1 GISGE
6 KDIYIDETIL
16 FENFMSSFNNAYLS
30 EIDDSTYL
38 AEAHKI
44 NYSGAP
50 LEILENE
57 KLEIQYCDNS
67 WFEIVSNIIAGKKL
81 SYNSGLYRNKDIDE
95 LQYREVINYCT
106 DIVGNIIEFF
116 ISNQDWQSIIDEQLE
131 VFNKDF
137 RPIYQKGAVWFYSN
151 YITDGNTTNTNSYF
165 KDMTAKTVRDIN
177 SYVIRDNSKNYITKL
192 IQLAL
197 SNYLGNLYSSK
208 SGNDFEILNVIA
220 NKIIMNS
227 LEKSI
232 KISYKVFDRKLTEH
246 NSIDNI
252 EPIFIE
258 NSQQYVKPSN
268 ITLDDSNP
276 LYIYLPFKVDTFIKN
291 LIVSFKSISKNNT
304 YIVLGGYKED
314 YLNQNELDL
323 SYHLYVKFPELI
335 GLIDYTYLIDSSKCF
350 EIFTALSDTQRLSI
364 NPTSSFTISGSILNY
379 NIKQNTPNNANHLS
393 FVTLMDEYLSN
404 SFVDSYLKGL
414 TNKNNNF
421 NYNF

>member
-1 GISGE
+1 MNLLPIPWM
-6 KDIYIDETIL
+6 KQ
-16 FENFMSSFNNAYLS
+16 
-30 EIDDSTYL
+30 
-38 AEAHKI
+38 
-44 NYSGAP
+44 
-50 LEILENE
+50 
-57 KLEIQYCDNS
+57 KLESIY
-67 WFEIVSNIIAGKKL
+67 KRKL
-81 SYNSGLYRNKDIDE
+81 YGNLHLIYNNLD
-95 LQYREVINYCT
+95 
-106 DIVGNIIEFF
+106 
-116 ISNQDWQSIIDEQLE
+116 
-131 VFNKDF
+131 
-137 RPIYQKGAVWFYSN
+137 
-151 YITDGNTTNTNSYF
+151 
-165 KDMTAKTVRDIN
+165 
-177 SYVIRDNSKNYITKL
+177 SKNNHIYAYDL
-192 IQLAL
+192 IDL
-197 SNYLGNLYSSK
+197 
-208 SGNDFEILNVIA
+208 LN
-220 NKIIMNS
+220 N
-227 LEKSI
+227 
-232 KISYKVFDRKLTEH
+232 
-246 NSIDNI
+246 
-252 EPIFIE
+252 
-258 NSQQYVKPSN
+258 SN